1 MASPTRHRPR
11 RTLTA
16 LLVAIALP
24 VGATL
29 ASCSDDD
36 QAAGS
41 PPSTSST
48 STPTTTEAPSDDAT
62 VELLDA
68 GDEPRRVVRLAFESG
83 ATATVIH
90 ATTLS
95 VEATSGDRRQRL
107 TPPSVRQRVR
117 YEITDADATS
127 ATVEA
132 TIEAVEVDD
141 DELAADLGALVG
153 VQARYRLDDRGRV
166 SDVTFDVPEDA
177 SDAVDE
183 QVRQVLGRPGA
194 LGSPLP
200 AEPIG
205 VGARWRTTLVQT
217 AGTVTT
223 TVVAIVTATDL
234 TDAVLASEQT
244 LELTTVGEGAGP
256 SLQGRGSA
264 TTDLQGLASRWQST
278 VAGEQE
284 VEADGPDG
292 TTTVTQTVELTQ
304 SARPT
309 GAS

>member
-16 LLVAIALP
+16 LLVAAALP
-24 VGATL
+24 LGATL

-41 PPSTSST
+41 PPSTSSA

-68 GDEPRRVVRLAFESG
+68 GDEPRRAVRLAFEPG

-107 TPPSVRQRVR
+107 APPTVRQRVR
-117 YEITDADATS
+117 YEITDADAAS

-166 SDVTFDVPEDA
+166 SDVTLDVPEDA

-200 AEPIG
+200 DEPIG

-223 TVVAIVTATDL
+223 TVVATVTATDL
-234 TDAVLASEQT
+234 TDAALATEQT

-256 SLQGRGSA
+256 SLQGSGSG

-292 TTTVTQTVELTQ
+292 TTTITQTVELTQ